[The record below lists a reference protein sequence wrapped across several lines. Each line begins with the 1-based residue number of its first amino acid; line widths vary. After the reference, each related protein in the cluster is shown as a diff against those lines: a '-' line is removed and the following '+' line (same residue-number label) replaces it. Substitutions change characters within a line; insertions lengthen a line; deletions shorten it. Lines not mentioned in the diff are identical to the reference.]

1 MSKVALVKCDSY
13 DYGAVL
19 AAVKR
24 GLDLIGGPELFA
36 KPSEKILLKPNLL
49 SADPPEKAST
59 THHSVFKAVAEVF
72 KSTNAEV
79 SYGDS
84 PAFHSPKTAATKA
97 GLAAAADELGIGL
110 ADFQNGEEVLYKEG
124 IQNKKI
130 IIAKGVLEC
139 DGMISLPKL
148 KTHGLE
154 KMTGCI
160 KNQFGCVPGTLKGEF
175 HVRIPDA
182 IDFAKMLVD
191 LNAFVKPRLYIMD
204 GIIAMEGNGPRGGNP
219 VKMNVLLFSSDPVA
233 LDATVY
239 RMVNLEPELVPTTKF
254 GKEAG
259 LGTYIK
265 EEIEILGD
273 SLESFYNSGFD
284 VKREQIKP
292 YKTGGFLNFIR
303 NSFVTR
309 PQIIDE
315 KCVKCGVCVNMCPV
329 NPKAVDW
336 HDGVK
341 TKPPMYIY
349 KRCIRCYCCQE
360 LCPESAIELHVPPI
374 RRIFMKKK
382 KYHETT

>member
-1 MSKVALVKCDSY
+1 MSKVALAKCDSY

-36 KPSEKILLKPNLL
+36 KPSERILLKPNLL

-84 PAFHSPKTAATKA
+84 PAFH
-97 GLAAAADELGIGL
+97 
-110 ADFQNGEEVLYKEG
+110 
-124 IQNKKI
+124 I

-182 IDFAKMLVD
+182 IDFTKMLVD

-204 GIIAMEGNGPRGGNP
+204 GISLWKATGPG
-219 VKMNVLLFSSDPVA
+219 
-233 LDATVY
+233 
-239 RMVNLEPELVPTTKF
+239 
-254 GKEAG
+254 
-259 LGTYIK
+259 
-265 EEIEILGD
+265 
-273 SLESFYNSGFD
+273 
-284 VKREQIKP
+284 
-292 YKTGGFLNFIR
+292 
-303 NSFVTR
+303 
-309 PQIIDE
+309 
-315 KCVKCGVCVNMCPV
+315 
-329 NPKAVDW
+329 
-336 HDGVK
+336 
-341 TKPPMYIY
+341 
-349 KRCIRCYCCQE
+349 
-360 LCPESAIELHVPPI
+360 AITL
-374 RRIFMKKK
+374 
-382 KYHETT
+382 